1 MDLVELETA
10 KSLYRSHRRRLKT
23 LFSREE
29 ISYIQKDKKPHE
41 RLAILLAAKEAVFKA
56 LSPAWMGV
64 SGFQDIQIFPQS
76 NHRLVVRLKGSFG
89 RLAASSLLRHSA
101 RGRGRP
107 RSCLK
112 KNQEN
117 LEISL
122 LKKHRNYVVVG
133 CRGMV

>member
-1 MDLVELETA
+1 MGVDLVELETA
-10 KSLYRSHRRRLKT
+10 KSLYRSHSRRLKT

-64 SGFQDIQIFPQS
+64 SGFQDIQISPQS
-76 NHRLVVRLKGSFG
+76 RQRLAVRLKGSF
-89 RLAASSLLRHSA
+89 R
-101 RGRGRP
+101 RP
-107 RSCLK
+107 VK
-112 KNQEN
+112 KQNH

-122 LKKHRNYVVVG
+122 LKKNRNYVVVG
-133 CRGMV
+133 CRGVV

>member
-1 MDLVELETA
+1 MKLKDSFPLGVDLVELETA
-10 KSLYRSHRRRLKT
+10 KSLYQLHSRRLKT

-56 LSPAWMGV
+56 LSPIWMGM
-64 SGFQDIQIFPQS
+64 SGFQDIQIFPQT
-76 NHRLVVRLKGSFG
+76 HHQLAVRLKGSFR
-89 RLAASSLLRHSA
+89 RLKRT
-101 RGRGRP
+101 P
-107 RSCLK
+107 K
-112 KNQEN
+112 N

-133 CRGMV
+133 CRGLK

>member
-1 MDLVELETA
+1 MEFQTA
-10 KSLYRSHRRRLKT
+10 KSLYRLHGRRLET

-29 ISYIQKDKKPHE
+29 ISYIQKDKAASLLSRHVGRGSGTPRALQKPYE
-41 RLAILLAAKEAVFKA
+41 RLAVLLAAKEAVFKA
-56 LSPAWMGV
+56 LSPAWMGI

-76 NHRLVVRLKGSFG
+76 NHRLAARLKGSFS
-89 RLAASSLLRHSA
+89 RLN
-101 RGRGRP
+101 
-107 RSCLK
+107 K
-112 KNQEN
+112 KQKN